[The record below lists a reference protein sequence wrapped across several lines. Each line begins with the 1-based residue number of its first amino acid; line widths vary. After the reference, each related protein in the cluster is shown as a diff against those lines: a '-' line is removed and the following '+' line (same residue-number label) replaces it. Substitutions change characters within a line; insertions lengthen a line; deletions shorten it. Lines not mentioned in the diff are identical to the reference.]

1 MLADALK
8 LMWLSSI
15 DIEDHSREQWKEI
28 QIGQN
33 KKLEINRTV
42 FHSKLKL

>member
-8 LMWLSSI
+8 LMRLSNI
-15 DIEDHSREQWKEI
+15 DIEDNTKEQWKEI

-33 KKLEINRTV
+33 NKLEIKQTV